1 MAYLADTN
9 VVLRRILTND
19 PLYTVVR
26 AAVDRLLLRGETI
39 YITPQNLVEFRAL
52 ATRPANANGLGM
64 TTAQASAE
72 TQRIEALFPM
82 AAETPAIYPL
92 WRSLVDAHDVIGRQV
107 FDARLVAVM
116 QAHGLTYLL
125 TLNPAHFR
133 RFPGL
138 TVVDPHDVG

>member
-9 VVLRRILTND
+9 VVLRRILAND
-19 PLYTVVR
+19 PLHAVVR

-52 ATRPANANGLGM
+52 ATRPASANGLGM
-64 TTAQASAE
+64 TTAQAAAE
-72 TQRIEALFPM
+72 TQRLEALFPM

-116 QAHGLTYLL
+116 QAHGLTHLL
-125 TLNPAHFR
+125 TLNPTHFR

-138 TVVDPHDVG
+138 TIVDPHNVK

>member
-9 VVLRRILTND
+9 VVLRRILAND

-64 TTAQASAE
+64 TTAQAGAE

-107 FDARLVAVM
+107 FDAR
-116 QAHGLTYLL
+116 
-125 TLNPAHFR
+125 
-133 RFPGL
+133 
-138 TVVDPHDVG
+138 